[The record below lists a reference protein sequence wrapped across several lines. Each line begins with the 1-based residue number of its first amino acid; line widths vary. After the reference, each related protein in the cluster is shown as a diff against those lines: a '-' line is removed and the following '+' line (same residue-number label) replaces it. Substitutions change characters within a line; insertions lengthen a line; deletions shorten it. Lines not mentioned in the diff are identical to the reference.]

1 MGDSIVVVE
10 KKDRAKKGANM
21 QDFEEIF
28 GKDIDQFL
36 EDSDWEMN
44 SNGKKVKQLEKK
56 GQRQGGPSSRS

>member
-28 GKDIDQFL
+28 GKEIF
-36 EDSDWEMN
+36 
-44 SNGKKVKQLEKK
+44 KFIFF
-56 GQRQGGPSSRS
+56 

>member
-44 SNGKKVKQLEKK
+44 SNGKV
-56 GQRQGGPSSRS
+56 S